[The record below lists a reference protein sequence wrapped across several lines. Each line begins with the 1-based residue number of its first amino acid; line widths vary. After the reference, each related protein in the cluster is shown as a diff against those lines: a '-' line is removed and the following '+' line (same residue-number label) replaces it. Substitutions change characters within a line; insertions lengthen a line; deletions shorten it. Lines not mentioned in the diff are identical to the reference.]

1 MTHRK
6 AVTAHDYMTRS
17 VVTLN
22 PEMNL
27 LDAVEVLL
35 DRRISG
41 APVVDSTGNLVGI
54 LSEQDCLRAALGATY
69 YGDLGGL
76 VSDHMQRVVATVGDD
91 TPIFDVARRFIE
103 GHFRRYPVVHGHRL
117 VGQISRRDV
126 LRALHE
132 LSQSEGHEV

>member
-6 AVTAHDYMTRS
+6 AVTARDYMTRS
-17 VVTLN
+17 VVTLT

-76 VSDHMQRVVATVGDD
+76 VSDHMQRMVATVGDD
-91 TPIFDVARRFIE
+91 TPIFDVARRFID
-103 GHFRRYPVVHGHRL
+103 GYFRRYPVVRGHRL

-126 LRALHE
+126 LRALHD
-132 LSQSEGHEV
+132 LSRSEGHEV

>member
-6 AVTAHDYMTRS
+6 AVTAQDYMTRS
-17 VVTLN
+17 VVTLA

-76 VSDHMQRVVATVGDD
+76 VSDHMQRMVATVGDD

-126 LRALHE
+126 LRALHD
-132 LSQSEGHEV
+132 LSRSEGHEV

>member
-6 AVTAHDYMTRS
+6 AVTVRDYMVRS
-17 VVTLN
+17 VVTLK
-22 PEMNL
+22 PDMNL

-35 DRRISG
+35 ERRISG

-76 VSDHMQRVVATVGDD
+76 VSDHMQREVQTITDD
-91 TPIFDVARRFIE
+91 SAIFEVARRFID

-117 VGQISRRDV
+117 VGQVSRRDV
-126 LRALHE
+126 LRALHD
-132 LSQSEGHEV
+132 LSHAQGHEV